1 MAMGYEDE
9 EDEDEDDDLEDIPQG
24 EKEDFDT

>member
-9 EDEDEDDDLEDIPQG
+9 EDEDNDHDLEDIPQG

>member
-9 EDEDEDDDLEDIPQG
+9 EDEDEDNDLEDIPQG